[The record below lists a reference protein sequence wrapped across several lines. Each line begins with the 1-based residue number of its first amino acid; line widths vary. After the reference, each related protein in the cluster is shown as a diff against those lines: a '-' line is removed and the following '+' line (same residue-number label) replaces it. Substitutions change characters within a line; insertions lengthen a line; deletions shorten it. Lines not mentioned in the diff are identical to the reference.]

1 MNTEPAFELQKNGMA
16 MHRVIYIVF
25 FLQRLLLQFES
36 KEVMLS
42 KTICILVFLVLCEVI
57 EEILYHTEC
66 MGSLVFLRVARYT
79 QCLLSTVMLAF
90 FQGSM
95 DSGIMIIALL
105 IMFVVD
111 FFLSMEVSDKSRAV
125 LYLAGVGAPV
135 VIIVFIRMAMQSSD
149 QWMFL
154 FFDMLMLLLVLITE
168 AMKLVEYVIHKDDI
182 ILDERNRFARIV
194 EKNEDIMNMQEKLK
208 NTNNQLNI
216 QKLDLQ
222 QANKQIKEANEEMR
236 AQAEIMHYIASSFE
250 VPKISNQITDSIMA
264 VKKLGFCAV
273 YIKENVYLN
282 KHANYVIKTNIGQLQ
297 SKIKDQME
305 NIYLGMAERGKSEV
319 VFHEN
324 LKGEIPFLQDVNI
337 NSVYIKL
344 LGKGE
349 ESYGLFMIGDE
360 RKHLFSE
367 SMSFYNAIIA
377 QYDIAISNA
386 KIYNEMQHMARKDG
400 LTGINNRI
408 YFNELFKEAVGRML
422 ASDGC
427 MSVAL
432 FDIDKFKSVNDT
444 YGHLAGDE
452 VIKRIASV
460 AEQCIDKYD
469 GFVCRYGGE
478 EFVAALPN
486 RKLEIA
492 QPIIEE
498 LFEEICKQVVHYNE
512 WDIGM
517 SVSIG
522 LTAYPE
528 VCKNPDELL
537 KRADW
542 CMYYAKEHG
551 RHQIN
556 IDDGSIEKMDA

>member
-1 MNTEPAFELQKNGMA
+1 
-16 MHRVIYIVF
+16 
-25 FLQRLLLQFES
+25 
-36 KEVMLS
+36 
-42 KTICILVFLVLCEVI
+42 
-57 EEILYHTEC
+57 
-66 MGSLVFLRVARYT
+66 
-79 QCLLSTVMLAF
+79 
-90 FQGSM
+90 
-95 DSGIMIIALL
+95 
-105 IMFVVD
+105 
-111 FFLSMEVSDKSRAV
+111 
-125 LYLAGVGAPV
+125 
-135 VIIVFIRMAMQSSD
+135 
-149 QWMFL
+149 
-154 FFDMLMLLLVLITE
+154 
-168 AMKLVEYVIHKDDI
+168 
-182 ILDERNRFARIV
+182 
-194 EKNEDIMNMQEKLK
+194 
-208 NTNNQLNI
+208 
-216 QKLDLQ
+216 
-222 QANKQIKEANEEMR
+222 
-236 AQAEIMHYIASSFE
+236 
-250 VPKISNQITDSIMA
+250 
-264 VKKLGFCAV
+264 
-273 YIKENVYLN
+273 
-282 KHANYVIKTNIGQLQ
+282 
-297 SKIKDQME
+297 
-305 NIYLGMAERGKSEV
+305 
-319 VFHEN
+319 
-324 LKGEIPFLQDVNI
+324 
-337 NSVYIKL
+337 
-344 LGKGE
+344 
-349 ESYGLFMIGDE
+349 MIGDE
-360 RKHLFSE
+360 RRNLFGE
-367 SMSFYNAIIA
+367 NMSFYNAIIA

-408 YFNELFKEAVGRML
+408 YFNELFKEAVGQML
-422 ASDGC
+422 TSKGC

-460 AEQCIDKYD
+460 TEQCIDKYN

-498 LFEEICKQVVHYNE
+498 LFEEICRQVVHYNE

-556 IDDGSIEKMDA
+556 VDDGSIEKMDV

>member
-1 MNTEPAFELQKNGMA
+1 MNNTEPAFELQKNGMA

-36 KEVMLS
+36 KDIMVS
-42 KTICILVFLVLCEVI
+42 KTICILAFLVLCEVI
-57 EEILYHTEC
+57 EEILYHTDC
-66 MGSLVFLRVARYT
+66 MKSHTFLRVARYV
-79 QCLLSTVMLAF
+79 QCILSTAMLAF
-90 FQGSM
+90 FQGST
-95 DSGIMIIALL
+95 DSGIMIVALL
-105 IMFVVD
+105 IMFIVD
-111 FFLSMEVSDKSRAV
+111 FLLAMEVSDKTQAV
-125 LYLAGVGAPV
+125 LCLTGVGSPV
-135 VIIVFIRMAMQSSD
+135 VIIVFIRMAMRSSD

-168 AMKLVEYVIHKDDI
+168 AMKLVEYVIHKDEI
-182 ILDERNRFARIV
+182 ILDERNRLVRIV
-194 EKNEDIMNMQEKLK
+194 EKNEDILNMQDKLK

-222 QANKQIKEANEEMR
+222 RANKQIKEANEEMK

-305 NIYLGMAERGKSEV
+305 STYLEMVEQRKSEIV
-319 VFHEN
+319 VYEN
-324 LKGEIPFLQDVNI
+324 FKEEIPFLQDVNI

-344 LGKGE
+344 LGTGD

-360 RKHLFSE
+360 RRNLFGE
-367 SMSFYNAIIA
+367 NMSFYNAIIA

-408 YFNELFKEAVGRML
+408 YFNELFKESVGQML
-422 ASDGC
+422 TSNGC

-452 VIKRIASV
+452 VIKRVASV
-460 AEQCIDKYD
+460 QESSLQ
-469 GFVCRYGGE
+469 G
-478 EFVAALPN
+478 
-486 RKLEIA
+486 
-492 QPIIEE
+492 
-498 LFEEICKQVVHYNE
+498 
-512 WDIGM
+512 
-517 SVSIG
+517 
-522 LTAYPE
+522 
-528 VCKNPDELL
+528 
-537 KRADW
+537 
-542 CMYYAKEHG
+542 
-551 RHQIN
+551 
-556 IDDGSIEKMDA
+556 

>member
-36 KEVMLS
+36 KDIMLS

-57 EEILYHTEC
+57 EEILYHTDC
-66 MGSLVFLRVARYT
+66 MRSLTFLRVARYT
-79 QCLLSTVMLAF
+79 QCLLATVMLAF
-90 FQGSM
+90 FQGTM

-105 IMFVVD
+105 LMFIVD
-111 FFLSMEVSDKSRAV
+111 FFLSMEVSDKTKAV
-125 LYLAGVGAPV
+125 LYLAGVGCPV
-135 VIIVFIRMAMQSSD
+135 VIVVFIRMAMRSSD

-168 AMKLVEYVIHKDDI
+168 AMKLVEYVVKKDDI

-194 EKNEDIMNMQEKLK
+194 EKNEDILNMQNKLK

-222 QANKQIKEANEEMR
+222 RANKQIKEANEEMK
-236 AQAEIMHYIASSFE
+236 AQAVIMHYIASSFE

-305 NIYLGMAERGKSEV
+305 STYLEMVEQRKSEV
-319 VFHEN
+319 VLYEN
-324 LKGEIPFLQDVNI
+324 LKEEIPFLQDVNI

-344 LGKGE
+344 LGTGD

-360 RKHLFSE
+360 RKNLFSE

-408 YFNELFKEAVGRML
+408 YFNELFKESVGRML
-422 ASDGC
+422 AANGC

-460 AEQCIDKYD
+460 AEQCIDKYN

-498 LFEEICKQVVHYNE
+498 LFEEICRQVVHYNE

-551 RHQIN
+551 RHQVN
-556 IDDGSIEKMDA
+556 VDDGSIEKMDV